1 MRNGFTLV
9 ETLVA
14 LFVFSLLAAASVVV
28 LGNSADAQLRL
39 ADVSTSVQDFQRL
52 RAALRADLAQAA
64 ERLPRGEA
72 GEVRA
77 AFEGADGTGRL
88 FAFVRR
94 GWENP
99 GGAPRASLQY
109 VEYRLEDGAIIRRA
123 RPMVDGAAFGEPA
136 VLAKGVSG
144 VDVAYRAAPDPAAGA
159 AVSSAD
165 WRTSWDPLL
174 PTVLPIAVRIDAT
187 TARFGIV
194 RQLFL
199 TQVPL

>member
-9 ETLVA
+9 ETLVT
-14 LFVFSLLAAASVVV
+14 LFVFSLLAAAAVVV
-28 LGNSADAQLRL
+28 LDNSADAQLRL
-39 ADVSTSVQDFQRL
+39 SDVSASVQDFQRL

-72 GEVRA
+72 GEVRP
-77 AFEGADGTGRL
+77 AFESSDGSGRL

-109 VEYRLEDGAIIRRA
+109 VEYRLENGAIVRRA

-136 VLAKGVSG
+136 VLAKGVTS
-144 VDVAYRAAPDPAAGA
+144 VEVAYRAAPDPTVE
-159 AVSSAD
+159 AVSVAD
-165 WRTSWDPLL
+165 WRPTWDPLQPTIL
-174 PTVLPIAVRIDAT
+174 PAAVRIDAT

>member
-14 LFVFSLLAAASVVV
+14 LFVFSLLAAAAVVV

-39 ADVSTSVQDFQRL
+39 SDVSASVQDFQRL

-64 ERLPRGEA
+64 ERMPRGEA
-72 GEVRA
+72 GEVRP
-77 AFEGADGTGRL
+77 AFEGADGSGRL

-109 VEYRLEDGAIIRRA
+109 VEYRLENDAIVRRA

-136 VLAKGVSG
+136 VLAKGVSA
-144 VDVAYRAAPDPAAGA
+144 VDVAYRAAPDPTPGGVAT
-159 AVSSAD
+159 AD
-165 WRTSWDPLL
+165 WRAAWDPLQPTIL
-174 PTVLPIAVRIDAT
+174 PLAVRIDAT
-187 TARFGIV
+187 TARFGVV

>member
-14 LFVFSLLAAASVVV
+14 LFVFSLLAAAAVVV

-39 ADVSTSVQDFQRL
+39 SDVSASVQDFQRL

-64 ERLPRGEA
+64 ERMPRGEA
-72 GEVRA
+72 GEARP
-77 AFEGADGTGRL
+77 AFEGADGNGRL

-109 VEYRLEDGAIIRRA
+109 VEYRLENDAIVRRA

-136 VLAKGVSG
+136 VLAKGVTS
-144 VDVAYRAAPDPAAGA
+144 VDVAYRAAPDPTPGA
-159 AVSSAD
+159 VATAD
-165 WRTSWDPLL
+165 WRAVWDPLQPSIL
-174 PTVLPIAVRIDAT
+174 PLAVRIDAT
-187 TARFGIV
+187 TARFGVV

-199 TQVPL
+199 TQVLL

>member
-1 MRNGFTLV
+1 MKNGFTLI

-14 LFVFSLLAAASVVV
+14 LFVFSLLAAAAVVV

-39 ADVSTSVQDFQRL
+39 SDVSASVQDFQRL

-64 ERLPRGEA
+64 ERMPRGAA
-72 GEVRA
+72 GEPRP
-77 AFEGADGTGRL
+77 AFEGADGSGRL

-99 GGAPRASLQY
+99 GAAPRASLQY
-109 VEYRLEDGAIIRRA
+109 VEYRLENGAIVRRA

-136 VLAKGVSG
+136 VLAKGVAA
-144 VDVAYRAAPDPAAGA
+144 VEVAYRAAPDPVGA
-159 AVSSAD
+159 VATAD
-165 WRTSWDPLL
+165 WRTAWDPLQ
-174 PTVLPIAVRIDAT
+174 PTVLPLAVRIDAT